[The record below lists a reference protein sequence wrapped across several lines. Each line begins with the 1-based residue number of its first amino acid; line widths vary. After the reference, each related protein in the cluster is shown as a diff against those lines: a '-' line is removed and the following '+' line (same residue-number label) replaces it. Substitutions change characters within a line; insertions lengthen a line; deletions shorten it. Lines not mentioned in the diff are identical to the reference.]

1 MASSTDRFHP
11 DLRGV
16 ARWLPR
22 SPVGPRTL
30 RVTRALSSLPI
41 PPPSRDAT
49 VETVGAVAVRVHR
62 PPGGGPRPA
71 MLWIH
76 GGGYVMGTAAQN
88 DAVCRYFASA
98 LDIVVAAVDYRL
110 APESPFPLPLHDC
123 HDALSWLAG
132 RPDVDPHRIA
142 VGGASA
148 GGGLAAA
155 VALLARERGEVELVH
170 DLQALAIR
178 SIQASALATIDLF
191 EAVGSAQ
198 TAGELASKQFEL
210 ARRRRETV
218 NGGLVDF
225 LESAR
230 NLVSMMID
238 PLNRRLSALSGAV
251 NAERGPPETGD
262 SILSR
267 LNTLTS
273 RQKGVLELV
282 AEGLPNKVIAHQL
295 GISETTVKAHVGEV
309 LRKLKVYNR
318 ARAIVMLS
326 QFDMRRIRS
335 LPIGDD
341 AESA

>member
-1 MASSTDRFHP
+1 MTVMKNSRDRSSKNKTPSFPLSPNVVRTSDPGTQHQVAPLADQP
-11 DLRGV
+11 DC
-16 ARWLPR
+16 A
-22 SPVGPRTL
+22 
-30 RVTRALSSLPI
+30 
-41 PPPSRDAT
+41 PSREALPSC
-49 VETVGAVAVRVHR
+49 VAAQGEAGAVSSVFACQVRKAYGLLR
-62 PPGGGPRPA
+62 
-71 MLWIH
+71 
-76 GGGYVMGTAAQN
+76 TAIEEAA
-88 DAVCRYFASA
+88 DAAECNN
-98 LDIVVAAVDYRL
+98 LKVAA
-110 APESPFPLPLHDC
+110 
-123 HDALSWLAG
+123 
-132 RPDVDPHRIA
+132 
-142 VGGASA
+142 
-148 GGGLAAA
+148 
-155 VALLARERGEVELVH
+155 ELH

-198 TAGELASKQFEL
+198 TAGELASRQFEL

-218 NGGLVDF
+218 KGGLVDF

-238 PLNRRLSALSGAV
+238 PLNRQLGAPSGDV
-251 NAERGPPETGD
+251 NAERGRPETGD

-267 LNTLTS
+267 LNTLTA

-282 AEGLPNKVIAHQL
+282 AAGLPNKVIAHEL
-295 GISETTVKAHVGEV
+295 GISETTVKAHVGEI

-326 QFDMRRIRS
+326 HFDTRRICS